1 MLASLF
7 RPIKNGEK
15 QVSGVDN
22 DIFDIYSFSADIST
36 RVQAA
41 PEERLGGVKE
51 INGIKYAEDIIL
63 GIPVVKPV

>member
-1 MLASLF
+1 M
-7 RPIKNGEK
+7 
-15 QVSGVDN
+15 SGVDN